1 MNSHKVVMHEVKRDS
16 CQPMMRFC
24 QLVAAGAQ
32 FASVR
37 SLNMKKPLLIA
48 AVLALAY
55 ISVAQYDC
63 LTSKHRVGVEPRSDS
78 DQALAQALAN
88 HQSNI
93 QVQGNGI
100 VTQLLA
106 DDNDGSKHQRFIL
119 RLGSGQTLLV
129 AHNIDI
135 ANRIASL
142 KEGDQVAFKGE
153 YEWNPKGGLIH
164 FTHHDPEGRHPS
176 GWIKHNGQIY
186 Q

>member
-1 MNSHKVVMHEVKRDS
+1 
-16 CQPMMRFC
+16 MMRLC

-48 AVLALAY
+48 AVLALAF
-55 ISVAQYDC
+55 IGVSQSGCVTTHDAV
-63 LTSKHRVGVEPRSDS
+63 RVEPKSDS
-78 DQALAQALAN
+78 DRALAQALAN

-106 DDNDGSKHQRFIL
+106 DDNDGSRHQRFIL
-119 RLGSGQTLLV
+119 RLGSGQMLLV

-164 FTHHDPEGRHPS
+164 FTHHDPQGRHSS
-176 GWIKHNGQIY
+176 GWIKHNGHTY

>member
-1 MNSHKVVMHEVKRDS
+1 MPE
-16 CQPMMRFC
+16 
-24 QLVAAGAQ
+24 
-32 FASVR
+32 
-37 SLNMKKPLLIA
+37 MKKPLLIA
-48 AVLALAY
+48 AVLA
-55 ISVAQYDC
+55 VAFIGVSQSGCVTTHDGV
-63 LTSKHRVGVEPRSDS
+63 RVEPKSESDR
-78 DQALAQALAN
+78 ALAQALAN

-106 DDNDGSKHQRFIL
+106 DDNDGSRHQRFIL

-142 KEGDQVAFKGE
+142 KEGDQLAFKGE
-153 YEWNPKGGLIH
+153 YDWNPKGGVIH
-164 FTHHDPEGRHPS
+164 FTHHDPQGRHSS
-176 GWIKHNGQIY
+176 GWIKHNGQTY